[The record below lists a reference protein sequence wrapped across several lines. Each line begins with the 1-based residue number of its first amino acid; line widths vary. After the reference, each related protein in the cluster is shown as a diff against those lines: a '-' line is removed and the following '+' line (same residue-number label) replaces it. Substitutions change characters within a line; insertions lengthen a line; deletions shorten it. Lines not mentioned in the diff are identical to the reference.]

1 MTDASDKE
9 ADGKGRSARRPA
21 TTESAPPMS
30 LTQDYAIRPVPEA
43 ERKPFLNVS
52 VTTGAWVI
60 AMSTLW
66 TGSVLAQGMPFAMVV
81 NATILGMGILVAY
94 GAFMGWLGARY
105 GVSTTVLAREAF
117 GRAGSS
123 LLGIVF
129 ALTLGI
135 GWFGWQIAFFAQ
147 TLATMFPDAWLASY
161 QPAVVWGGSLMI
173 LTAFIGYRALSALSM
188 FAVPLI
194 VALSAWGLWVSL
206 GAATQAAPP
215 EATMSLFEGVSI
227 VVGNAAL
234 GAVIFPD
241 LTRYA
246 RTASIGAL
254 ATCGGYFLGGVLAV
268 LAGAAI
274 TASAGTAAGNLPAA
288 MAAVGMGFFAFLIL
302 LFAQWT
308 TNDNNLYSGALGL
321 ANVVRLPKSVLC
333 IAMGLVG
340 MVIALSGVENYF
352 VPYLNFLSSYVPP
365 IAGVVIADHWI
376 VKRILDGRDYQFG
389 PGAEHAGINWLAV
402 ASVLAGGFLG
412 GSLGFGITPINAI
425 AIAFALYAGGAFLL
439 RRAGLDPAIGRT
451 VEDQT
456 GF

>member
-1 MTDASDKE
+1 MNDAGDKLSSRDDPA
-9 ADGKGRSARRPA
+9 ADRG
-21 TTESAPPMS
+21 TTIN
-30 LTQDYAIRPVPEA
+30 DYAIRPVPEA

-66 TGSVLAQGMPFAMVV
+66 TGSVLAQGMAFSLAV
-81 NATILGMGILVAY
+81 AAAIIGMGILVAY

-147 TLATMFPDAWLASY
+147 TLATMFPDAWFASY
-161 QPAVVWGGSLMI
+161 QVSVIWGGTLMI

-206 GAATQAAPP
+206 GAATEAAAP
-215 EATMSLFEGVSI
+215 EATMSLFEGISI

-246 RTASIGAL
+246 RTAFVGAL
-254 ATCGGYFLGGVLAV
+254 ATCGGYFTGGVLAI

-333 IAMGLVG
+333 IAMGIVG
-340 MVIALSGVENYF
+340 VLIALSGAENHF

-365 IAGVVIADHWI
+365 IAGVMIADHWI
-376 VKRILDGRDYQFG
+376 VKRRLEGRDYEFG
-389 PGAEHAGINWLAV
+389 PGAQHAVFNWLGVSSA
-402 ASVLAGGFLG
+402 LLG
-412 GSLGFGITPINAI
+412 GLLGGTVGFGITPINAI
-425 AIAFALYAGGAFLL
+425 VIAFTLHAGGSFVL
-439 RRAGLDPAIGRT
+439 RLVGINATIGRT